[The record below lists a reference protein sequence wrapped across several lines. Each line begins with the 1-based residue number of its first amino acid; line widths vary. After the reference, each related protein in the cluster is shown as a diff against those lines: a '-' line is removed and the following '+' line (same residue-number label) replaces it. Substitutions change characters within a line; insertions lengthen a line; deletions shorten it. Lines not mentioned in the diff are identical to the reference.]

1 MEPPLQAL
9 AQVQDATRNL
19 TQVVGELAASMW
31 RKATDRERHFPQQ
44 HFDALPEVMP
54 AVAAEERHRVHS
66 TPVYISNKHKVFD
79 VEGFVPK

>member
-9 AQVQDATRNL
+9 TQVQDATRNL
-19 TQVVGELAASMW
+19 TQVVGEVAISMW

-66 TPVYISNKHKVFD
+66 TPVYISNKYKVFD